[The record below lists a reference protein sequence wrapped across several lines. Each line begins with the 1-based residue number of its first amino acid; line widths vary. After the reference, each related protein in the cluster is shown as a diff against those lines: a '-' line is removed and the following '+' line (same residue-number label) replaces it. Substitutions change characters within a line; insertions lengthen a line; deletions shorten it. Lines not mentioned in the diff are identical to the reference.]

1 MAKEIKHRP
10 KHHKL
15 ALLVE
20 RRLQQADQRC
30 VHYFRNPENTICILD
45 EMGLLRPGLGK
56 KSYP

>member
-1 MAKEIKHRP
+1 MTKEIKRRP

-20 RRLQQADQRC
+20 KRLQQADQR
-30 VHYFRNPENTICILD
+30 HIRYFRNPENTIAILD

-56 KSYP
+56 R